1 MAVQHTDVV
10 DIVAKGKNGE
20 YLLSI
25 VDDLDWDDVE
35 NHLVLLENK
44 LNLYCVFVLEG
55 QFYKEH
61 PDAVGRPVM
70 ISVALLSIMPAEVQ
84 WFFTAAAVS
93 VEKAGLQ
100 FEVQHLSK
108 GNL

>member
-44 LNLYCVFVLEG
+44 LNLYCVFVL
-55 QFYKEH
+55 
-61 PDAVGRPVM
+61 D
-70 ISVALLSIMPAEVQ
+70 
-84 WFFTAAAVS
+84 
-93 VEKAGLQ
+93 GLQ
-100 FEVQHLSK
+100 RTSGCCGATRYDFDGIVVYYASRGTMVLYRSCGISRK
-108 GNL
+108 GRIAI